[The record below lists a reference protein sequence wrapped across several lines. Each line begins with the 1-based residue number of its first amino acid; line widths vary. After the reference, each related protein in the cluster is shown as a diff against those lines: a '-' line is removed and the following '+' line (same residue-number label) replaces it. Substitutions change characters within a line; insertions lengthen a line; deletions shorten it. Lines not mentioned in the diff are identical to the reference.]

1 MVWTIYS
8 DGHLIH
14 TSQVGYGTEGYFV
27 KSPKIKKT
35 QNEADS
41 LSFSIPFTNINYD
54 KISILGSTITVL
66 KTSSK
71 GETKCIFL
79 GRPTSETVNN
89 DLSKNIECEGAYA
102 FLNDVII
109 PKQTFYDYTPGR
121 MFNKLEE
128 YYNKKQ
134 EYNKARKIGLS
145 YDHLSTASQN
155 FKYNF
160 NTMKNAF
167 ENLMSGRKMHMYQYN
182 TKDSSLPS
190 GYYPHIRY
198 KEDYNEAKENGP
210 MILFGENLVDYT
222 RSMNMKRYATAVL
235 PLGKTNK
242 KWPFGYVDIAGD
254 IVKGESKEKRA
265 ERMVYVTKNEE
276 ALNKYGLIEVVKYWR
291 GQKSSESLL
300 KKAKRWLEKTQF
312 EDLSFSITA
321 VDIYDLNTKNGIEE
335 YQASNDEIEILDRVR
350 VISPPHALDTY
361 LAVTSIE
368 YDLENPGDTSYTF
381 GNRTAFVE
389 PDD

>member
-1 MVWTIYS
+1 MVWTIYC
-8 DGHLIH
+8 DGYLIH

-41 LSFSIPFTNINYD
+41 LSFSIPYTNINYD

-66 KTSSK
+66 KTSTK

-102 FLNDVII
+102 FLNDIII
-109 PKQTFYDYTPGR
+109 PKDTFNNYTPGS
-121 MFNKLEE
+121 MFNYLEQ
-128 YYNKKQ
+128 YYNNNQKS
-134 EYNKARKIGLS
+134 EARKIGLS
-145 YDHLSTASQN
+145 YDHLSTARQN

-182 TKDSSLPS
+182 TKDSSLPC

-198 KEDYNEAKENGP
+198 NEDYNPAKENGP
-210 MILFGENLVDYT
+210 MILFGENLIDYT

-254 IVKGESKEKRA
+254 IVNGESKEERA
-265 ERMVYVTKNEE
+265 ERMVYVTKNKE
-276 ALNKYGLIEVVKYWR
+276 ALNKYGIIEVVKYWR
-291 GQKSSESLL
+291 GLTSPASL
-300 KKAKRWLEKTQF
+300 KRKAKNWLEKTQF

-321 VDIYDLNTKNGIEE
+321 VDIYDLNTKNGIEQ
-335 YQASNDEIEILDRVR
+335 YQASNDEIELLDRVR